1 MSAKFGGSKPTRNM
15 ARTVF
20 DDPVRELHGAYT
32 KGGSISRRKTYR
44 DSKGRIKGMSE
55 PETYKIE
62 HPRDWKKNPAKGKEL
77 EHQLRFK
84 QACAETHRILLP
96 SKPQAYAA
104 AHAADHPDGSAATP
118 TPEELATLKM
128 WQSRFEAQL
137 NKPEPDAPID
147 PKTGKRKQYFRLD
160 AFIRTCLLR
169 EME

>member
-1 MSAKFGGSKPTRNM
+1 M

-20 DDPVRELHGAYT
+20 EHPVRELHGAYT
-32 KGGSISRRKTYR
+32 KGGAISRRKTYR
-44 DSKGRIKGMSE
+44 DSQGRVKGMSE

-62 HPRDWKKNPAKGKEL
+62 HPRDWKKKPATGREL

-84 QACAETHRILLP
+84 QACAETYRILLP

-104 AHAADHPDGSAATP
+104 AHNGAAP
-118 TPEELATLKM
+118 TPDELATLQM
-128 WQSRFEAQL
+128 WKNRFDAQL
-137 NKPEPDAPID
+137 DKPEPDAPID

-169 EME
+169 QMEEHASIK

>member
-1 MSAKFGGSKPTRNM
+1 M

-20 DDPVRELHGAYT
+20 EDPVRELHGAYT

-77 EHQLRFK
+77 EHQLHFK
-84 QACAETHRILLP
+84 HACVETYKVLHP
-96 SKPQAYAA
+96 S
-104 AHAADHPDGSAATP
+104 
-118 TPEELATLKM
+118 TPEELATLQK

-137 NKPEPDAPID
+137 DKPESDAPID

-169 EME
+169 EMESK

>member
-1 MSAKFGGSKPTRNM
+1 M

-20 DDPVRELHGAYT
+20 EDPVRELHGAYT

-104 AHAADHPDGSAATP
+104 DHPDGSAATP

-137 NKPEPDAPID
+137 DKPEPDAPID

-169 EME
+169 EMQENMSM

>member
-1 MSAKFGGSKPTRNM
+1 
-15 ARTVF
+15 
-20 DDPVRELHGAYT
+20 
-32 KGGSISRRKTYR
+32 
-44 DSKGRIKGMSE
+44 MSE

-84 QACAETHRILLP
+84 QACAETYKVLHP
-96 SKPQAYAA
+96 S
-104 AHAADHPDGSAATP
+104 
-118 TPEELATLKM
+118 TPEELATLQK

-137 NKPEPDAPID
+137 DKPEPDAPID

-169 EME
+169 EMESK

>member
-1 MSAKFGGSKPTRNM
+1 M

-20 DDPVRELHGAYT
+20 EDPVRELHGAYT

-77 EHQLRFK
+77 EHQLHFK
-84 QACAETHRILLP
+84 QACAETYKVLHP
-96 SKPQAYAA
+96 S
-104 AHAADHPDGSAATP
+104 
-118 TPEELATLKM
+118 TPEELATLQK

-137 NKPEPDAPID
+137 EKPEPDAPID

-169 EME
+169 EMESK

>member
-1 MSAKFGGSKPTRNM
+1 MFGGSKPAHNM

-20 DDPVRELHGAYT
+20 EDPVRELHGAYT

-84 QACAETHRILLP
+84 QACADTYHIMHP
-96 SKPQAYAA
+96 S
-104 AHAADHPDGSAATP
+104 
-118 TPEELATLKM
+118 TPEELATLQM

-137 NKPEPDAPID
+137 DKPEPDAPID

-169 EME
+169 EMESPKP

>member
-1 MSAKFGGSKPTRNM
+1 M

-62 HPRDWKKNPAKGKEL
+62 HPRDWKKSPAKGKEL

-104 AHAADHPDGSAATP
+104 VHAADHPDGSAASP
-118 TPEELATLKM
+118 TPEELATLQM

-137 NKPEPDAPID
+137 DKPEPDAPID

>member
-1 MSAKFGGSKPTRNM
+1 M

-20 DDPVRELHGAYT
+20 EDPVRELHGAYT

-62 HPRDWKKNPAKGKEL
+62 HPRDWKKKPATGKEL

-84 QACAETHRILLP
+84 QACAETHRILLAA
-96 SKPQAYAA
+96 KPEAYAA
-104 AHAADHPDGSAATP
+104 AHNGALPSE
-118 TPEELATLKM
+118 EELATLQY

-137 NKPEPDAPID
+137 DKPEPEAPLD
-147 PKTGKRKQYFRLD
+147 PKTGKRKIYLRLD

-169 EME
+169 ETEQQG

>member
-1 MSAKFGGSKPTRNM
+1 M

-20 DDPVRELHGAYT
+20 EDPVRELHGAYT

-55 PETYKIE
+55 PETYKIG

-104 AHAADHPDGSAATP
+104 AHATDLMPSSAPASS
-118 TPEELATLKM
+118 AN
-128 WQSRFEAQL
+128 W
-137 NKPEPDAPID
+137 NKCTVHSFAGYSSE
-147 PKTGKRKQYFRLD
+147 
-160 AFIRTCLLR
+160 R
-169 EME
+169 EILVSCAVCQTASIL